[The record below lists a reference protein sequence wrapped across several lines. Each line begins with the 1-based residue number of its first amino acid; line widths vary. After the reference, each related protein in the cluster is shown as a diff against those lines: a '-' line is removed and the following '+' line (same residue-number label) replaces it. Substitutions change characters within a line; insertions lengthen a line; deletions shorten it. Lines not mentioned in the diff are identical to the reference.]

1 MLEARHGDEI
11 RILRAELDNL
21 SRHVTAIQYVL
32 DGMLQLAPVSW
43 DYMVKSMRE
52 AEEREAADIEES

>member
-11 RILRAELDNL
+11 RMLRAELDNL

-32 DGMLQLAPVSW
+32 DGMLQRAPVSW
-43 DYMVKSMRE
+43 DYMVKSMCE
-52 AEEREAADIEES
+52 AEEREAAGIQES